1 MQSFLGPFHPVLVH
15 LPIGILLLACLF
27 QWLVV
32 KEQYKKLEPAIG
44 ISLFWGM
51 LFAILACIT
60 GFMLSQTGDYEG
72 DLVDKH
78 LWFGIAVA
86 VVSVVQYYLYRK
98 SINAGFAKWIAL
110 ILALLITITGHL
122 GGSLT
127 HGSDYLSKAI
137 SGESEQKFI
146 RKPIADVQ
154 AAKAYDD
161 VIKPILAEKCYTCH
175 GPNKQKGKLRLDQP
189 DLIVKGGKEGNTL
202 ISGDP
207 SKSELIKRLLL
218 PRNEEHHMPPKE
230 KPQLSES
237 EIALLH
243 WWVEAGA
250 SFSKQVNELEQ
261 NNKIKPMLLA
271 LQVSEQ
277 TKMYIPDI
285 PAKEIDK
292 APEEA
297 IGKIRKRGI
306 LVLPVA
312 ANSNYLS
319 VNFVSTDTVKDK
331 DLELL
336 LPVKDNI
343 LWLKLSDRPIGD
355 SAMKVVSQFKNL
367 RRLHLDST
375 RITDSAF
382 HYIAQLQ
389 NLTHLNLVGTRVTG
403 YGLNTLKGLRNLK
416 AVYLYQTK
424 ITADQWADF
433 RKSAPAV
440 LIDTGG
446 YRVPTLES
454 DTALVEDPN
463 ARKNIKKKKK
473 KEP

>member
-1 MQSFLGPFHPVLVH
+1 MQSLLGPFHPVLVH

-86 VVSVVQYYLYRK
+86 VVSVVQYYLYKK

-127 HGSDYLSKAI
+127 HGADYLSKAI
-137 SGESEQKFI
+137 SGESEKKFI

-189 DLIVKGGKEGNTL
+189 DLILKGGKEGNTL
-202 ISGDP
+202 VSGDP

-243 WWVEAGA
+243 WWVETGA
-250 SFSKQVNELEQ
+250 AFDKQVRELEQ
-261 NNKIKPMLLA
+261 KEKIKPLLTA
-271 LQVSEQ
+271 LQNPEPSTTQ
-277 TKMYIPDI
+277 APDI
-285 PAKEIDK
+285 PAGEVKK
-292 APEEA
+292 ASDEA
-297 IGKIRKRGI
+297 LATLRKRGI
-306 LVLPVA
+306 SVLPVA
-312 ANSNYLS
+312 LNSNYLKVSFLNTDS
-319 VNFVSTDTVKDK
+319 VSDK
-331 DLELL
+331 DLQLL
-336 LPVKDNI
+336 LPIKEQI
-343 LWLKLSDRPIGD
+343 LWLKLSDQPITNAGIKTIE
-355 SAMKVVSQFKNL
+355 ALGNL
-367 RRLHLDST
+367 TRLQVDHT
-375 RITDSAF
+375 KITDSACTS
-382 HYIAQLQ
+382 LK
-389 NLTHLNLVGTRVTG
+389 NLPSLVYLNLVGTRVSG
-403 YGLNTLKGLRNLK
+403 RGIMLLKDLKNLRS
-416 AVYLYQTK
+416 VYLYQTDIKAGEWAEIKRLLPK
-424 ITADQWADF
+424 I
-433 RKSAPAV
+433 V
-440 LIDTGG
+440 LDTGG
-446 YRVPTLES
+446 YKVPILES
-454 DTALVEDPN
+454 DTSLVKDK
-463 ARKNIKKKKK
+463 AR
-473 KEP
+473 